1 MSLPSAQTRPPAQ
14 APSSSPARPPAAAVS
29 LLVAAVFLAA
39 VELLRATSPLLD
51 LVSAT
56 AGVVGA
62 AQLAVLIFLAP
73 ALVGG
78 LVAAIGLARATT
90 VTVLGLLGLRL
101 AAQVPHPP
109 PLLLV
114 AAGAAVGIAALVLVV
129 AQTAAI
135 RSPVAATIGVLLGG
149 VADLAVRAGYSSWDP
164 LVRPGIAGWPVTL
177 LVGAGLAVAWW
188 RVRSAFV
195 TAPAVRAGALGP
207 YLGLYVLSYGSA
219 PILAAH
225 AGVSLTTA
233 SLVLIATAV
242 LTIEVLRRMRLPG
255 GNGAIWEPQRWFA
268 GLLALVGLG
277 IGLVG
282 GYWWS
287 GAPVVVAFALAGGA
301 AAVLLARALTPRP
314 QARSGRPGIGFTAAG
329 LLAGLGYV
337 APVMLY
343 QVHFELEFPFD
354 NRLVLLA
361 AALALGL
368 AGMGARPASEELQP
382 GRRGLFVAPALV
394 SGVAAVALVVP
405 LAMAVTRPAP
415 AAAEPPAGSIRLMSW
430 NLHYGR
436 HHTDG
441 VPDLEAIAT
450 AVEAVAPDVLT
461 LQEVSRGWPIG
472 GGVDMAE
479 WLSRRLG
486 MTYYWSPAADGQ
498 FGNVIFT
505 RLPVQEVTAGRLPFV
520 QGPMQRSYQA
530 VTVPMADG
538 RTLRLINA
546 HLQHR
551 KVNTPTRLVQSE
563 ALHQVWGGRAHTVVA
578 GDFNFW
584 PSWPEARLWRAAGF
598 ISAQDVT
605 GHGAEFTV
613 PSDAPDNRVDWIF
626 GTPDLT
632 FRDFRIVTEARV
644 SDHFPLVVT
653 VVLD

>member
-1 MSLPSAQTRPPAQ
+1 
-14 APSSSPARPPAAAVS
+14 
-29 LLVAAVFLAA
+29 
-39 VELLRATSPLLD
+39 
-51 LVSAT
+51 
-56 AGVVGA
+56 
-62 AQLAVLIFLAP
+62 
-73 ALVGG
+73 
-78 LVAAIGLARATT
+78 
-90 VTVLGLLGLRL
+90 
-101 AAQVPHPP
+101 
-109 PLLLV
+109 
-114 AAGAAVGIAALVLVV
+114 
-129 AQTAAI
+129 
-135 RSPVAATIGVLLGG
+135 
-149 VADLAVRAGYSSWDP
+149 
-164 LVRPGIAGWPVTL
+164 
-177 LVGAGLAVAWW
+177 
-188 RVRSAFV
+188 
-195 TAPAVRAGALGP
+195 
-207 YLGLYVLSYGSA
+207 
-219 PILAAH
+219 
-225 AGVSLTTA
+225 
-233 SLVLIATAV
+233 
-242 LTIEVLRRMRLPG
+242 
-255 GNGAIWEPQRWFA
+255 
-268 GLLALVGLG
+268 
-277 IGLVG
+277 
-282 GYWWS
+282 
-287 GAPVVVAFALAGGA
+287 
-301 AAVLLARALTPRP
+301 
-314 QARSGRPGIGFTAAG
+314 
-329 LLAGLGYV
+329 
-337 APVMLY
+337 
-343 QVHFELEFPFD
+343 
-354 NRLVLLA
+354 
-361 AALALGL
+361 
-368 AGMGARPASEELQP
+368 
-382 GRRGLFVAPALV
+382 
-394 SGVAAVALVVP
+394 
-405 LAMAVTRPAP
+405 
-415 AAAEPPAGSIRLMSW
+415 
-430 NLHYGR
+430 
-436 HHTDG
+436 
-441 VPDLEAIAT
+441 LEAIAT